1 MEYLKKILPKIH
13 AKWRIY
19 ALYYAVLSIAGG
31 WRSNALTLFR
41 RKRYRRCAAT
51 YPPVEDYE
59 MASKQAEQLFDF
71 DISKYMSDFKLP
83 GLDVETLV
91 GSQRKNI
98 EALTQ
103 ANKLAYEGLQAVL
116 KRQVEILR
124 QTMDEVA
131 VVSKDIAEPGTPQDK
146 AAKQAELAKE
156 AFERSLSNMRELA
169 EMIAKA
175 NNEAFELLNKRFTQN
190 LDEMRDVFVKASKK

>member
-1 MEYLKKILPKIH
+1 
-13 AKWRIY
+13 
-19 ALYYAVLSIAGG
+19 
-31 WRSNALTLFR
+31 
-41 RKRYRRCAAT
+41 
-51 YPPVEDYE
+51 

-71 DISKYMSDFKLP
+71 DISKFVGDFKVP
-83 GLDVETLV
+83 GVDVETLV

-103 ANKLAYEGLQAVL
+103 ANKLAYDGLQAVL

-131 VVSKDIAEPGTPQDK
+131 LVSKDIAEPGNPQEK

-190 LDEMRDVFVKASKK
+190 LDELRDVFVKASKK

>member
-1 MEYLKKILPKIH
+1 MTPNGVKGYL
-13 AKWRIY
+13 
-19 ALYYAVLSIAGG
+19 
-31 WRSNALTLFR
+31 
-41 RKRYRRCAAT
+41 RCAAT
-51 YPPVEDYE
+51 YPRLEE
-59 MASKQAEQLFDF
+59 FKMASKQAEQLFDF
-71 DISKYMSDFKLP
+71 DISKYMGDFKVP
-83 GLDVETLV
+83 GVDVETLV

-103 ANKLAYEGLQAVL
+103 ANKLAYDGLQAVL

-131 VVSKDIAEPGTPQDK
+131 VVSKDIAEPGNPQDK

-175 NNEAFELLNKRFTQN
+175 NNEAFELLNRRFTQN

>member
-1 MEYLKKILPKIH
+1 
-13 AKWRIY
+13 
-19 ALYYAVLSIAGG
+19 
-31 WRSNALTLFR
+31 
-41 RKRYRRCAAT
+41 
-51 YPPVEDYE
+51 

-71 DISKYMSDFKLP
+71 DISKFVGDFKVP
-83 GLDVETLV
+83 GVDVESLV

-103 ANKLAYEGLQAVL
+103 ANKLAYDGFQAVL

-131 VVSKDIAEPGTPQDK
+131 QVSKDIAEPGSPQDK
-146 AAKQAELAKE
+146 AAKQAELAKD

-190 LDEMRDVFVKASKK
+190 LDELRDVFTKAAKK